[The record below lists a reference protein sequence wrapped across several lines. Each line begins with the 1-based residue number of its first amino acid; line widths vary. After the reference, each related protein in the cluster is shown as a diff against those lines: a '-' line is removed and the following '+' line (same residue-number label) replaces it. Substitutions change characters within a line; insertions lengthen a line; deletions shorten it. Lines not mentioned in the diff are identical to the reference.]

1 VITIRPPRLAL
12 ATLAAAVML
21 ALHGSRA
28 PSAAA
33 AVAADQNLTVRITSP
48 MGRTGSFGAVRVVA
62 QVSGAAEPLTPP
74 PVVTFF
80 VDSIPI
86 GEDIDGPPFAVE
98 WIDENPFER
107 REISVTVSDNRHRE
121 ASDRVF
127 LEPFEITEVSEVSSV
142 LLEATVEDAKG
153 QRVTTLDAEGFA
165 LSENGEPQSLDMV
178 RADVLPATYL
188 LLIDSSQSMSRRL
201 DFVKEAARRLLAY
214 LRPEDRVLVVPFSRQ
229 LGAVTGPTS
238 DHQTILDA
246 IGAIRATGGTAIVDS
261 VAQAAALLADL
272 PGRHAVIL
280 LTDGYDEHSEHDG
293 RDALDA
299 LKRSQTT
306 AYVVGIGG
314 VAGVSIKGERFL
326 KDLAKQ
332 TAGRAFFPYRETEL
346 AAVHDHIADD
356 VRHRYLLSYTP
367 TNQRH
372 DGTWRAIVLKTAHD
386 EWTVRARPGY
396 FAPEP
401 PPVRALLEFTVTDA
415 DNRYLDVA
423 RDDLA
428 ITEDGVAQKIESFQE
443 AVAPVSIILTLDQ
456 SGSMRRAT
464 EAVKEAAHRFVATL
478 RPTDALGVSLF
489 ADSATLTQDLTKNRD
504 EASDAIDQ
512 YLAKGGTALYDALG
526 NALERL
532 RRVEGRR
539 ALVVLTDG
547 RDENDAGT
555 AAGSVRP
562 FNEVLRLAQ
571 ETDVTVFA
579 IGLGANVD
587 RQHLE
592 TLATTTGGLALFP
605 SDVAALDG
613 EYQRIVENLRRRYEV
628 SYISTNAKR
637 NGAWRNV
644 TIESQTPRTT
654 VRSRGGYYAPDDG
667 K

>member
-1 VITIRPPRLAL
+1 
-12 ATLAAAVML
+12 
-21 ALHGSRA
+21 
-28 PSAAA
+28 
-33 AVAADQNLTVRITSP
+33 
-48 MGRTGSFGAVRVVA
+48 
-62 QVSGAAEPLTPP
+62 
-74 PVVTFF
+74 
-80 VDSIPI
+80 
-86 GEDIDGPPFAVE
+86 
-98 WIDENPFER
+98 
-107 REISVTVSDNRHRE
+107 
-121 ASDRVF
+121 
-127 LEPFEITEVSEVSSV
+127 V

-153 QRVTTLDAEGFA
+153 ARVTTLEAEGFV
-165 LSENGEPQSLDMV
+165 LSENREPQSLDMV

-188 LLIDSSQSMSRRL
+188 LLIDSSQSMSRRI

-214 LRPEDRVLVVPFSRQ
+214 LRPEDRVLVVPFSRR
-229 LGAVTGPTS
+229 LGAVTGPTA
-238 DHQTILDA
+238 DRQTILEA

-261 VAQAAALLADL
+261 LTQAAALIADA
-272 PGRHAVIL
+272 PGRHVVVL

-293 RDALDA
+293 RDALTA

-326 KDLAKQ
+326 KELAKQ
-332 TAGRAFFPYRETEL
+332 TAGRAFFPYRDSEL
-346 AAVHDHIADD
+346 AAVHDHIAAD

-372 DGTWRAIVLKTAHD
+372 DGTWREIVLKTDHP

-401 PPVRALLEFTVTDA
+401 PPVRALLEFTVTDT

-423 RDDLA
+423 RDDLV
-428 ITEDGVAQKIESFQE
+428 IEEDGVSQKVESFQE

-456 SGSMRRAT
+456 SGSMRRST
-464 EAVKEAAHRFVATL
+464 DAVKEAAHRFVANL
-478 RPTDALGVSLF
+478 RSTDSLGVSLF
-489 ADSATLTQDLTKNRD
+489 ADSAMLTQDLTKNRD
-504 EASDAIDQ
+504 EAGEAIEQ
-512 YLAKGGTALYDALG
+512 YVSRGGTALYDALG
-526 NALERL
+526 LGFERL

-547 RDENDAGT
+547 RDENDAGN

-562 FNEVLRLAQ
+562 FNDVLRLAQ
-571 ETDVTVFA
+571 EIDVTVFA

-592 TLATTTGGLALFP
+592 TLAATTGGLALFP
-605 SDVAALDG
+605 NDVAALEG
-613 EYQRIVENLRRRYEV
+613 EYQRIVENLRRRYVV
-628 SYISTNAKR
+628 SYTSTNAKR
-637 NGAWRNV
+637 NGSWRNV
-644 TIESQTPRTT
+644 KIASQTPHTV

>member
-1 VITIRPPRLAL
+1 MGQPRLAL
-12 ATLAAAVML
+12 AAVV
-21 ALHGSRA
+21 
-28 PSAAA
+28 A
-33 AVAADQNLTVRITSP
+33 AVAIALQGAGANGAAGADQSLTVRITSP

-62 QVSGAAEPLTPP
+62 QVGGLAEPLTPP

-80 VDSIPI
+80 VDGTPI
-86 GEDIDGPPFAVE
+86 GEDSDGPPFAVE
-98 WIDENPFER
+98 WVDENPFER
-107 REISVTVSDNRHRE
+107 RDISVSVVDNRHRE
-121 ASDRVF
+121 ATARVV
-127 LEPFEITEVSEVSSV
+127 LDPFEITEVSEVSSV
-142 LLEATVEDAKG
+142 LLEATVEDARG
-153 QRVTTLDAEGFA
+153 QRVTTLDADAFS
-165 LSENGEPQSLDMV
+165 LSENGEPQSLDMA

-214 LRPEDRVLVVPFSRQ
+214 LRPEDRALVVPFSRQ
-229 LGAVTGPTS
+229 LGPITGPTA
-238 DHQTILDA
+238 DHQTIIEA

-261 VAQAAALLADL
+261 LAQAAALLADV
-272 PGRHAVIL
+272 PGRHAVVL
-280 LTDGYDEHSEHDG
+280 LTDGYDEHSERDG

-299 LKRSQTT
+299 LKRTQTT

-326 KDLAKQ
+326 KHLAKQ

-346 AAVHDHIADD
+346 AAVHDHIAAD

-372 DGTWRAIVLKTAHD
+372 DGTWRTIVLKTPHE

-401 PPVRALLEFTVTDA
+401 PPVRALLEFTVTDT
-415 DNRYLDVA
+415 DNHYLEVA
-423 RDDLA
+423 RDDLIVA
-428 ITEDGVAQKIESFQE
+428 EDGVSQKVESFQE
-443 AVAPVSIILTLDQ
+443 ALAPVSIILTLDQ

-464 EAVKEAAHRFVATL
+464 DAVKDAAHRFVASL
-478 RPTDALGVSLF
+478 RPTDTLGVSLF

-504 EASDAIDQ
+504 EAGEAIDQ
-512 YLAKGGTALYDALG
+512 YVSRGGTALYDALG
-526 NALERL
+526 LGLERL
-532 RRVEGRR
+532 RRVDGRR

-555 AAGSVRP
+555 APGSVRP
-562 FNEVLRLAQ
+562 FNDVLRLAQ
-571 ETDVTVFA
+571 EIDVTVFA

-587 RQHLE
+587 RQRLE
-592 TLATTTGGLALFP
+592 ALTTTTGGLALFP
-605 SDVAALDG
+605 SDVAALEG
-613 EYQRIVENLRRRYEV
+613 EYQRIVENLRRRYVV
-628 SYISTNAKR
+628 SYTSTNAKR
-637 NGAWRNV
+637 NGAWRSV
-644 TIESQTPRTT
+644 TIESQAPHTV